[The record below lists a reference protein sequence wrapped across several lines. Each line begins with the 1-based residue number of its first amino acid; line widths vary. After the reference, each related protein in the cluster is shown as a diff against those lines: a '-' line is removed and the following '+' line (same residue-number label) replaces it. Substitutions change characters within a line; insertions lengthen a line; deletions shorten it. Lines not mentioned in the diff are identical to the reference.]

1 MSIYKPYSGSG
12 YMTPGVKSIMTCTIA
27 VFIIQVITTKMNISF
42 IDDYFALR
50 PQNAIEKFWI
60 WQFFTH
66 GFMHNVYSIWHIFFN
81 MLSLFFFG
89 HIVERHYGTRKF
101 YVCYITCI
109 VFAAIIHSIDA
120 YLYKSAGIPA
130 VGASGAV
137 MGILAVS
144 ACLLPHT
151 LVYFMLV
158 IPLRM
163 RTLIWLLIGFEL
175 YNAIMYPNSS
185 VSAAAH
191 LGGIAAGYLFF
202 RYGQRIM
209 SWMDNLE
216 MQMERQD
223 KKQQQKKYKNVRSK
237 VDELLD
243 KISDGG
249 IHSLSEKEKDFLKK
263 ASKKYKDD

>member
-1 MSIYKPYSGSG
+1 MRVSRPYFGG
-12 YMTPGVKSIMTCTIA
+12 NVTPGVKLIMKCTII
-27 VFIIQVITTKMNISF
+27 VFIIQVFATKMNISQVE
-42 IDDYFALR
+42 DYFALKPR
-50 PQNAIEKFWI
+50 NAIENFWI

-66 GFMHNVYSIWHIFFN
+66 GFMHSVGSYWHIFFN
-81 MLSLFFFG
+81 MLSLYFFG

-101 YVCYITCI
+101 YICYITCMVI
-109 VFAAIIHSIDA
+109 AAIVHSIDA
-120 YLYKSAGIPA
+120 YIYKSSGIPA
-130 VGASGAV
+130 LGASGAV
-137 MGILAVS
+137 MGILAIS
-144 ACLLPHT
+144 ACLLPDT
-151 LVYFMLV
+151 IVYLMFA
-158 IPLRM
+158 IPLRL
-163 RTLIWLLIGFEL
+163 RTLIWLLVSFEL
-175 YNAIMYPNSS
+175 YNAIMHPNSS

-191 LGGIAAGYLFF
+191 LGGIGAGYLFF
-202 RYGQRIM
+202 RYGQRVM